1 MLAVLLEAAVR
12 ATLIV
17 LAIAI
22 VLLAMRVRQTTLSHA
37 VWTVVVVIMLL
48 LPVWIAWGPRTAL
61 PLLGPE
67 AWQSAMLTRTAA
79 ETAVLPD
86 ALEAHAGLPADAPHQ
101 ARLNW
106 GPYVMVLYL
115 AGLGVLLVRLVIGTL
130 RVKRLLRGAVL
141 EDCKLTHAACSTPVT
156 VGWVRPKVILPESWS
171 GWPERQLSA
180 ILAHETEHV
189 RRRDPLIQWLAL
201 LNRAVFWFHPLAW
214 WLERELSRLAEEACD
229 AAVLARG
236 YEPRE
241 YAEYLLTL
249 ARSVA
254 CAGAR
259 VKVLGMAAPGTGLPQ
274 RIRKILERVQAQPA
288 SRARHACVVLAS
300 AASAVTFTV
309 GSLAHA
315 QLASPVFEAASIKPN
330 RSGEQ
335 GGSSGIRG
343 ATYSGR
349 NVTLKRVIRL
359 AYGPIQEFVGGPG
372 WIDSET
378 YDITAKAEGNPSRE
392 QLQLMMRSL
401 LADRFKLVVRKETR
415 DLPAYALVL
424 ARRDGKL
431 GPSLRRSNA
440 DCSPS
445 NRQTAPAGSCGFN
458 IGDGALAGRGTT
470 MDKLA
475 AELILTG
482 RLVVDRTGLTGSF
495 DMDMKWT
502 PDELATNADLLAALQ
517 EQLGLKLEAIRAPV
531 EVIVI
536 ESASKPSEN

>member
-1 MLAVLLEAAVR
+1 VANKYITDLQQNGV
-12 ATLIV
+12 
-17 LAIAI
+17 
-22 VLLAMRVRQTTLSHA
+22 H
-37 VWTVVVVIMLL
+37 
-48 LPVWIAWGPRTAL
+48 
-61 PLLGPE
+61 
-67 AWQSAMLTRTAA
+67 LTF
-79 ETAVLPD
+79 
-86 ALEAHAGLPADAPHQ
+86 AGF
-101 ARLNW
+101 N
-106 GPYVMVLYL
+106 GSKSCFK
-115 AGLGVLLVRLVIGTL
+115 GLGVLLVRLVIGTL

-141 EDCKLTHAACSTPVT
+141 ENCKLTHVACSTPVT

-180 ILAHETEHV
+180 ILVHEAEHV

-259 VKVLGMAAPGTGLPQ
+259 VQMLGMAAPGTGLPQ
-274 RIRKILERVQAQPA
+274 RIRKILTRVQAQPA
-288 SRARHACVVLAS
+288 SRARYACVVWAS

-315 QLASPVFEAASIKPN
+315 QLMSPAFEAASIKPN

-335 GGSSGIRG
+335 GGFSGIRG
-343 ATYSGR
+343 ATYTGR

-359 AYGPIQEFVGGPG
+359 AYEPIQEFVGGPG
-372 WIDSET
+372 WIDSER
-378 YDITAKAEGNPSRE
+378 YDITAKAEGNPSRA
-392 QLQLMMRSL
+392 QHQLMLRSL

-431 GPSLRRSNA
+431 GPSLRRSNT

-445 NRQTAPAGSCGFN
+445 NRQTAPAGSCGFT
-458 IGDGALAGRGTT
+458 IGDGALAGRGAT
-470 MDKLA
+470 MERLA
-475 AELILTG
+475 AELILAG

-502 PDELATNADLLAALQ
+502 PDELGTNAELFAALQ
-517 EQLGLKLEAIRAPV
+517 EQLGLKLEGIRAPV

>member
-1 MLAVLLEAAVR
+1 MLSLLLEASVR

-17 LAIAI
+17 LAIAL
-22 VLLAMRVRQTTLSHA
+22 VLLTMHVRHATLRHS
-37 VWTVVVVIMLL
+37 VWTVVVVILLL
-48 LPVWIAWGPRTAL
+48 LPAWVAWGPRTAL
-61 PLLGPE
+61 PLLEPE
-67 AWQSAMLTRTAA
+67 TWQSAMLARTAA
-79 ETAVLPD
+79 ETAVLPEGP
-86 ALEAHAGLPADAPHQ
+86 AEHARLPADSPRQ
-101 ARLNW
+101 ARLDW
-106 GPYVMVLYL
+106 GPYAVALYL
-115 AGLGVLLVRLVIGTL
+115 AGLGVLLVRLLIGTL

-141 EDCKLTHAACSTPVT
+141 KGCELTHAACSTPVT
-156 VGWVRPKVILPESWS
+156 VGWVHPKVILPESWS

-180 ILAHETEHV
+180 ILAHEAEHV
-189 RRRDPLIQWLAL
+189 RRRDPLVQWLAL

-229 AAVLARG
+229 DAVLASG
-236 YEPRE
+236 YEPHE

-249 ARSVA
+249 AGSVA
-254 CAGAR
+254 SAGAR
-259 VKVLGMAAPGTGLPQ
+259 IKTLGMAAPGTGLPQ
-274 RIRKILERVQAQPA
+274 RIRKILAPVQAQPA
-288 SRARHACVVLAS
+288 SRVRYACVILAS
-300 AASAVTFTV
+300 AACAVTFTV
-309 GSLAHA
+309 GSVAHA
-315 QLASPVFEAASIKPN
+315 QLASPAFEAASIKPN

-343 ATYSGR
+343 GTYTGT

-359 AYGPIQEFVGGPG
+359 AYAPIQEFVGGPG
-372 WIDSET
+372 WIDSEK

-401 LADRFKLVVRKETR
+401 LADRFKLVIRKKTR

-440 DCSPS
+440 DCSPA
-445 NRQTAPAGSCGFN
+445 NRQTVPAGSCGFR
-458 IGDGALAGRGTT
+458 IGDGVLAGRGTT
-470 MDKLA
+470 IDKLA

-495 DMDMKWT
+495 DMDMTWT
-502 PDELATNADLLAALQ
+502 PDELATNTDLFAALQ
-517 EQLGLKLEAIRAPV
+517 EQLGLKLEAIRTPV